1 MGTTFIVQ
9 AMQRV
14 LITGGAGFIGSSLVN
29 TLMTSRNCNI
39 IVLDNLSRGSLDNI
53 SSWVGSP
60 DFEFVQYDMLEYSNP
75 FNERESALQR
85 AVDRSD
91 IIFHLAANPDVV
103 IGAENTRIDFQQN
116 VQVTYNLLEAIRK
129 SKANVVQKNA
139 NITEIKKKQLIFA
152 SSSTVYGEA
161 IVKPTPENYSPLY
174 PISLYGATKLA
185 GEAIVSGYCHMFDI
199 QCIVARL
206 ANIVGPTNS
215 HGVVHDFISKLS
227 SHPDYLEIL
236 GNGQQNKSYLYI
248 DDCVSALILLSEKL
262 EEDYDDINSL
272 AKNEKMN
279 SQPTYV
285 NPSDRP
291 NGIYNNNQTYHKQ
304 SRFEVFNI
312 GSDDTIT
319 VTEIAQTVID
329 RLSLKRDKV
338 RNVFK
343 NTIEGGRGWKGDVP
357 DFWLDCSKL
366 KAAGWSPKYKKSKD
380 AVIHTCSE
388 YINMNTMKRNS

>member
-1 MGTTFIVQ
+1 VGTTFIVQ

-29 TLMTSRNCNI
+29 ALMTSRNCTI
-39 IVLDNLSRGSLDNI
+39 MVLDNLSRGSLDNI
-53 SSWVGSP
+53 SNWLGSP
-60 DFEFVQYDMLEYSNP
+60 NFEFVQYDMLDYSNP
-75 FNERESALQR
+75 RNEQESPFQR
-85 AVDRSD
+85 AVDCSD

-103 IGAENTRIDFQQN
+103 IGAEDTRIDFQQN

-129 SKANVVQKNA
+129 SKVNVVQKNA
-139 NITEIKKKQLIFA
+139 NLTERKKKQLIFA

-206 ANIVGPTNS
+206 ANIIGPTNT

-227 SHPDYLEIL
+227 SHPDYLDIL
-236 GNGQQNKSYLYI
+236 GNGQQNKSYLHI
-248 DDCVSALILLSEKL
+248 DDCVSALLLLSEKL
-262 EEDYDDINSL
+262 EEDYDDTNSL
-272 AKNEKMN
+272 DKNGKMN
-279 SQPTYV
+279 SQLTYE
-285 NPSDRP
+285 NSNDRP
-291 NGIYNNNQTYHKQ
+291 IEVYNNNQSYHKQ

-319 VTEIAQTVID
+319 VMEIAQTVID
-329 RLSLKRDKV
+329 RLSLKRDNV

-343 NTIEGGRGWKGDVP
+343 NTFEGGRGWKGDVP

-366 KAAGWSPKYKKSKD
+366 KDAGWSPKYKKSKD
-380 AVIHTCSE
+380 AVIHTCNE
-388 YINMNTMKRNS
+388 YINMNTMKRNR